1 MVSENNVLVHN
12 AGSKKCPLKFSFKS
26 NKSNA
31 GVGRTSKKTSFRD
44 VIRKLEEPVPG
55 IGPYDAVGGHHI
67 YSKAAFKNHPN
78 YDPDT
83 AMALSQNFM
92 ISRGW
97 IHHPDMAR
105 MQRQMFDSLADSGL
119 PNTLKQHTRVAVE
132 SLRAGGATLQEAR
145 SLTAKAL
152 WDLRKQGVRYPTRIP
167 WN

>member
-1 MVSENNVLVHN
+1 M
-12 AGSKKCPLKFSFKS
+12 
-26 NKSNA
+26 
-31 GVGRTSKKTSFRD
+31 T
-44 VIRKLEEPVPG
+44 
-55 IGPYDAVGGHHI
+55 
-67 YSKAAFKNHPN
+67 
-78 YDPDT
+78 
-83 AMALSQNFM
+83 LSQNFM
-92 ISRGW
+92 SSRGW

-105 MQRQMFDSLADSGL
+105 MQRQKFDSLADSGL